1 MYKCTS
7 EHNAVKILPNKLD
20 KFRYRER
27 DMSTL
32 LKMLITDKERIVLLL
47 GLHGIGKSALARNTC
62 HYVAERKLFTGGII
76 FIQLKGMSSLFPM
89 LKLIM
94 REIIRKLDLTLEEK
108 RALENDTF
116 SENAMIEFFTDFFN
130 RKIVQRFAKQKH
142 CPKFS
147 KNLFLLCLDNA
158 GGMMEHQDC

>member
-1 MYKCTS
+1 M
-7 EHNAVKILPNKLD
+7 
-20 KFRYRER
+20 
-27 DMSTL
+27 
-32 LKMLITDKERIVLLL
+32 LLL

-76 FIQLKGMSSLFPM
+76 FIQLKGMTSLFPM

-116 SENAMIEFFTDFFN
+116 SENAMTEFFTDFFN
-130 RKIVQRFAKQKH
+130 RNMTQRFAKQKH
-142 CPKFS
+142 CPKTS

>member
-1 MYKCTS
+1 
-7 EHNAVKILPNKLD
+7 
-20 KFRYRER
+20 
-27 DMSTL
+27 
-32 LKMLITDKERIVLLL
+32 MLITDKERIVLLL

-94 REIIRKLDLTLEEK
+94 REIIRKLDLTMEEK

-116 SENAMIEFFTDFFN
+116 SENAMMEFFTDFFN
-130 RKIVQRFAKQKH
+130 RRIKQKFSKQKH
-142 CPKFS
+142 CPKS
-147 KNLFLLCLDNA
+147 KCS
-158 GGMMEHQDC
+158 

>member
-1 MYKCTS
+1 
-7 EHNAVKILPNKLD
+7 
-20 KFRYRER
+20 
-27 DMSTL
+27 
-32 LKMLITDKERIVLLL
+32 MLITDKERIVLLL

-94 REIIRKLDLTLEEK
+94 REIIRKLDLKMEEK

-130 RKIVQRFAKQKH
+130 QKIEQRFSKQKH
-142 CPKFS
+142 CPKYS

-158 GGMMEHQDC
+158 GGMMEH

>member
-1 MYKCTS
+1 
-7 EHNAVKILPNKLD
+7 
-20 KFRYRER
+20 
-27 DMSTL
+27 
-32 LKMLITDKERIVLLL
+32 MLITEKERIVLLL

-94 REIIRKLDLTLEEK
+94 REIIRKLDLTMEEK

-130 RKIVQRFAKQKH
+130 RSIKQKFSKQKH
-142 CPKFS
+142 CPKSKCS

-158 GGMMEHQDC
+158 GGLMEHQDC

>member
-20 KFRYRER
+20 RFKYRER

-32 LKMLITDKERIVLLL
+32 LKMLITEPERIVLLL

-76 FIQLKGMSSLFPM
+76 FIQLKGMSSLFAM
-89 LKLIM
+89 LKIIM
-94 REIIRKLDLTLEEK
+94 REIIKKLDLTLEEK

-130 RKIVQRFAKQKH
+130 RKLKQKFVKQKH
-142 CPKFS
+142 CPRDS
-147 KNLFLLCLDNA
+147 
-158 GGMMEHQDC
+158 

>member
-1 MYKCTS
+1 
-7 EHNAVKILPNKLD
+7 
-20 KFRYRER
+20 
-27 DMSTL
+27 MSTL

-130 RKIVQRFAKQKH
+130 RKIV
-142 CPKFS
+142 
-147 KNLFLLCLDNA
+147 
-158 GGMMEHQDC
+158 